1 VLFIG
6 NTANLSLKEFEQK
19 GNISL
24 EEITVPGIWNRED
37 LNAKHLHKTE
47 PSRNKKNIFRS
58 LVLPLKAGFN
68 ILRYT

>member
-47 PSRNKKNIFRS
+47 PSRNKKKIFRS

-68 ILRYT
+68 VLRYT